1 MIKDKDLLFE
11 IGTEE
16 IPSGYMAPAL
26 NDLEAEA
33 RRLFQD
39 QRIAFSGLRT
49 LGTPRR
55 LTLYVERLEE
65 TQADRVREVIGPAKA
80 VAFDQEGRPTKAAL
94 GFAKAQGIPV
104 EKLRVKT
111 LDRGDYVIAAIDE
124 RGAHLEE
131 LLPTILPRL
140 VSSLSF
146 PKFMRWGQGTSR
158 FVRPIRWLLAL
169 YGGRVI
175 PFEIDGIRSGNTT
188 FGHRFLSRGHIR
200 VRSFQDYVEKLE
212 ERYVI
217 VSQARRR
224 ELVVK
229 LATEAAAKVGG
240 KPVLDG
246 DLVESVTYL
255 VEYPNVVCGG
265 FQREYLSLPRDVIM
279 TPMRK
284 HQRYFPVVNDAG
296 QLLPHFVAIS
306 NMKAKEMDVIREG
319 NERVLRARLKDA
331 DFFFKEDRKT
341 PLAGRVPKLKGII
354 FQERL
359 GTMLDKVERL
369 QKVVTFMAEKV
380 APHLVNDARRAAELC
395 KADLVTTMVKEFPI
409 LQGVMGR
416 EYARLSGEAPVVAQ
430 AIEEHYLPRF
440 AGDKV
445 PGSLIGAIVG
455 LADRI
460 DSICGCFGIGL
471 IPSGSED
478 PYALRRL
485 GQGVVQILLN
495 REVDLPL
502 SQSVGKG
509 LELFGDRLT
518 RPRERSAR
526 EVMEFLAARLHAT
539 LTERGIPGDLVDA
552 VLSVDVERVFE
563 AGKRAEA
570 LATFRQEADFGE
582 LTVAFKRVIN
592 ILPRGFSKPVDANRF
607 VTSAERALHGE
618 AVSLVVETEHLVR
631 GGDYFRALQRI
642 ATIRPIVDMFF
653 EEVLVMADDRDLQE
667 NRLALLKEVADLF
680 SGIADFGKI
689 VVAP

>member
-1 MIKDKDLLFE
+1 MTKDLLFE

-16 IPSGYMAPAL
+16 IPSGYMTPAL
-26 NDLEAEA
+26 KDLEVEA
-33 RRLFQD
+33 RRLFQE
-39 QRIAFSGLRT
+39 QRVTFSGVQT

-55 LTLYVERLEE
+55 LVLHVARLEE
-65 TQADRVREVIGPAKA
+65 TQSDRVREVVGPAKS
-80 VAFDQEGRPTKAAL
+80 VAYDKEGRPTKAAL
-94 GFAKAQGIPV
+94 GFARAQGIPI
-104 EKLRVKT
+104 EKLQVKT
-111 LDRGDYVIAAIDE
+111 LDRGDYVVASIEE

-131 LLPTILPRL
+131 LLPAILPRL

-146 PKFMRWGQGTSR
+146 PKFMRWGQGAMR

-175 PFEIDGIRSGNTT
+175 PFEIDGVRSDNRT
-188 FGHRFLSRGHIR
+188 FGHRFLSRGQIR
-200 VRSFQDYVEKLE
+200 VRGFDDYLKRLE

-217 VSQARRR
+217 VSPAHRRQ
-224 ELVVK
+224 LVVT
-229 LATEAAAKVGG
+229 LAQEAAAKVGG
-240 KPVLDG
+240 KPVLDD

-255 VEYPNVVCGG
+255 VEFPNVVCGG
-265 FQREYLSLPRDVIM
+265 FHREYLALPRDVIM

-284 HQRYFPVVNDAG
+284 HQRYFPVVDKAG
-296 QLLPHFVAIS
+296 QLLPHFIAIS
-306 NMKAKEMDVIREG
+306 NMKAKDMEVIREG

-341 PLAGRVPKLKGII
+341 SLADRVPRLRGII

-369 QKVVTFMAEKV
+369 QQLV
-380 APHLVNDARRAAELC
+380 AHLAGTIAPQLTHDAQRAAQLC
-395 KADLVTTMVKEFPI
+395 KADLVTTMVKEFPN
-409 LQGVMGR
+409 LQGIMGR
-416 EYARLSGEAPVVAQ
+416 EYARLSGEPPAVAQ

-440 AGDKV
+440 AGDRL
-445 PGSLIGAIVG
+445 PESLAGAIVG

-485 GQGVVQILLN
+485 GQGVVQVLLAQGI
-495 REVDLPL
+495 DLPL
-502 SQSVGKG
+502 SDPVGKS
-509 LELFGDRLT
+509 LDLFGERLT
-518 RPRERSAR
+518 RPKERAAR
-526 EVMEFLAARLHAT
+526 DIVEFLGARLQAT
-539 LTERGIPGDLVDA
+539 LIERGVPSDLVDA
-552 VLSVDVERVFE
+552 ALSVNAERVAE
-563 AGKRAEA
+563 AGRRAEA
-570 LATFRQEADFGE
+570 LAAFRHEADFGE

-592 ILPRGFSKPVDANRF
+592 IIPEGFSRPVEPGRF

-618 AVSLVVETEHLVR
+618 AAALKAETEDLVR
-631 GGDYFRALQRI
+631 EGDYSRALQRI
-642 ATIRPIVDMFF
+642 AAIRPIVDMFF

-680 SGIADFGKI
+680 SGIADFSK
-689 VVAP
+689 VSASS